1 MTESTPRVFA
11 SVDEV
16 VAAAGLQLGPSEPL
30 KIDQQRVDGFAEVT
44 DDHQWIHVDVE
55 RSADGPWGGTIAH
68 GFLTLS
74 LVPRF
79 ARLLYRF
86 EFGGARLNYGL
97 DKVRFPAPVPTGSVL
112 RASATIGSVRP
123 NPAGTIITTNVV
135 ITVEGA
141 GKPSCIAD
149 LLVLVTQGER

>member
-1 MTESTPRVFA
+1 VNEPAPRVFT
-11 SVDEV
+11 SVEE
-16 VAAAGLQLGPSEPL
+16 VAAAVGLQLGPSEPW
-30 KIDQQRVDGFAEVT
+30 KIDQRRVDGFAEVT

-55 RSADGPWGGTIAH
+55 RSTDGPWGGTIAH

-79 ARLLYRF
+79 ARFLYRF
-86 EFGGARLNYGL
+86 SFGGARLNYGL

-112 RASATIGSVRP
+112 RATATIGSVRP
-123 NPAGTIITTNVV
+123 NPAGTLITTNVV

-141 GKPSCIAD
+141 AKPSCIAE
-149 LLVLVTQGER
+149 LLVLVTSGEG